1 MNAVGT
7 GGLPADAVTAH
18 TEQAEDLGRR
28 ERHHGAA
35 PTAAGPVPVSRLRAA
50 GSALAVIA
58 VVLIPVSRLA
68 GGTADTDALA
78 LVGASL
84 AAMLLVASAWL
95 DLLVWRLTGDS
106 RSVYLAA
113 AALSLAAIPVALGVV
128 LPGLT
133 ESAVL
138 DHARP
143 AVALAGVP
151 AIVVLTVAAR
161 TSATLT
167 VRSVRFVIGV
177 VMVVTA
183 GVAVALAVPGL
194 RTLPHEDGISLPLA
208 GPTTSIALASAFGV
222 VAVIHA
228 GVTRRR
234 SGQLLSWSG
243 LAVAGVGVAYAIE
256 AVGGDMVHPTAW
268 LMTSTALAVGL
279 YGTSVELQRKHDAE
293 QREVRDAVA
302 VASLAASRAHA
313 IHDIHQEHRHE
324 ARAALLGIEAAA
336 QCLSRHRR
344 RLSADEQ
351 RELSSGLVA
360 EIQRLRSLVEDA
372 ARRSTSFDLRAAVM
386 PVVSCTRADG
396 LTVRADIPAGLEVEG
411 VPEST
416 AQVVLSLLTNA
427 QCHAPGSA
435 VELRAEPGDREIALY
450 VEDRGPGIPD
460 DLEDPLFERAAR
472 GPRSHGSGLGLY
484 VARRLMARQR
494 GSIDVRPRLGGGS
507 SFVVRLPRSRPQ
519 EAVGMAM

>member
-7 GGLPADAVTAH
+7 GGLPADADTEH
-18 TEQAEDLGRR
+18 TERAEDLGRR

-35 PTAAGPVPVSRLRAA
+35 PSAAGPVPVSRLRAA

-95 DLLVWRLTGDS
+95 DVLVWRLTGDS

-113 AALSLAAIPVALGVV
+113 AALSLAAVPVALGVV

-194 RTLPHEDGISLPLA
+194 RTLPHDDGISLPLA

-268 LMTSTALAVGL
+268 LMTSTALAVG
-279 YGTSVELQRKHDAE
+279 A
-293 QREVRDAVA
+293 VRHV
-302 VASLAASRAHA
+302 R
-313 IHDIHQEHRHE
+313 R
-324 ARAALLGIEAAA
+324 AAA
-336 QCLSRHRR
+336 QARRRAARSTRRGRR
-344 RLSADEQ
+344 RLP
-351 RELSSGLVA
+351 RRLA
-360 EIQRLRSLVEDA
+360 EPAPSTTST
-372 ARRSTSFDLRAAVM
+372 RSTG
-386 PVVSCTRADG
+386 TR
-396 LTVRADIPAGLEVEG
+396 
-411 VPEST
+411 
-416 AQVVLSLLTNA
+416 
-427 QCHAPGSA
+427 PGPPCSA
-435 VELRAEPGDREIALY
+435 
-450 VEDRGPGIPD
+450 
-460 DLEDPLFERAAR
+460 
-472 GPRSHGSGLGLY
+472 SK
-484 VARRLMARQR
+484 
-494 GSIDVRPRLGGGS
+494 RPPS
-507 SFVVRLPRSRPQ
+507 
-519 EAVGMAM
+519 A